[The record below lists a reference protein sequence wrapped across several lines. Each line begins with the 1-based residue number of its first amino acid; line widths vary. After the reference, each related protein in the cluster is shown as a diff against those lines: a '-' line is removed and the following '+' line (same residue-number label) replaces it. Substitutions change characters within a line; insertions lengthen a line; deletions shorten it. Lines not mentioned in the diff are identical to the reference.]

1 MAGIRK
7 KEGTW
12 SEDVEK
18 YSRQIWLAGLGAYA
32 KIGEDGSALFDAL
45 VRDGEQ
51 AEQRVRSEVESVKNG
66 ALSRVAEA
74 RDKALGKWS
83 ALEDA
88 FDKRLSG
95 AIARL
100 GVPSRLE
107 LKALS
112 SQVEV
117 LSRQLEQMNARA
129 LPEPVSEVDEAPIR
143 RRPETRTPAAKAK
156 AAAAPETAQPP
167 ATTAKPK
174 TRNAPA
180 KAKPAKQ
187 AKPVEQ
193 PEQTVQSASVASAAP
208 TVETAPSEQSVN
220 QAE

>member
-32 KIGEDGSALFDAL
+32 KMGEDGSALFDAL
-45 VRDGEQ
+45 VQEGEQ

-129 LPEPVSEVDEAPIR
+129 LPAPAASEVDDAPVR
-143 RRPETRTPAAKAK
+143 RRPETRTPAARAK
-156 AAAAPETAQPP
+156 TTDSTEAAQLPETA
-167 ATTAKPK
+167 AKPK
-174 TRNAPA
+174 TRKAPI
-180 KAKPAKQ
+180 KAKSAKQ
-187 AKPVEQ
+187 PKSVEQ
-193 PEQTVQSASVASAAP
+193 AEHVEPAVQSAP
-208 TVETAPSEQSVN
+208 TAQAVSNEQGVG
-220 QAE
+220 

>member
-32 KIGEDGSALFDAL
+32 KMGEDGSALFDAL
-45 VRDGEQ
+45 VQEGEQ

-129 LPEPVSEVDEAPIR
+129 LPVPAASEVDDAPVR
-143 RRPETRTPAAKAK
+143 RRPETRTPAARAK
-156 AAAAPETAQPP
+156 TTDSTEAAQLPETA
-167 ATTAKPK
+167 AKPK
-174 TRNAPA
+174 TRKAPI
-180 KAKPAKQ
+180 KAKSAKQ
-187 AKPVEQ
+187 PKSVEQ
-193 PEQTVQSASVASAAP
+193 AEHVEPAVQSAP
-208 TVETAPSEQSVN
+208 TAQAVSNEQGVG
-220 QAE
+220 